1 MTTPAALPRLRIV
14 AIAISAVLAIVGAYV
29 GDLRWLHL
37 IFKPLTTLLIV
48 ALALSFA
55 SAESGY
61 RRAIV
66 IGLLL
71 STLGD
76 VFLMLSPDWF
86 VHGLASFLLAH
97 LAYLVAFTRRA
108 RLAITWWPFLA
119 YAVVAG
125 AVLAILWPSL
135 PAQLQVPVVI
145 YVMVLAGM
153 AAQAAAVWRHRRG
166 RATALAA
173 LGGGVFVLSDAVLA
187 IDRFAAPFAAASAV
201 VLGAY
206 WTAQVLIGLSVM
218 PDERIA
224 RSNA

>member
-1 MTTPAALPRLRIV
+1 MTPAALPRLRIV

-76 VFLMLSPDWF
+76 VFLMLSPNWF

-108 RLAITWWPFLA
+108 RLGITWWPFVA

-153 AAQAAAVWRHRRG
+153 AAQAAAVWKHRREH
-166 RATALAA
+166 ATALAA

-187 IDRFAAPFAAASAV
+187 IDRFAAPFAAAGFV
-201 VLGAY
+201 VLACY
-206 WTAQVLIGLSVM
+206 WLAQILIALSV
-218 PDERIA
+218 ERDQA
-224 RSNA
+224 

>member
-1 MTTPAALPRLRIV
+1 MTPAAPPRLRIV
-14 AIAISAVLAIVGAYV
+14 AIAISAVLAIAGAYV
-29 GDLRWLHL
+29 GDPRWLHL

-55 SAESGY
+55 GSEAGY

-66 IGLLL
+66 VGLLL

-76 VFLMLSPDWF
+76 VFLMLSPDLF
-86 VHGLASFLLAH
+86 VCGLASFLFAH
-97 LAYLVAFTRRA
+97 LAYVVAFTRRA
-108 RLAITWWPFLA
+108 RLGVVWWPFVA

-135 PAQLQVPVVI
+135 PAQLRIPVVI
-145 YVMVLAGM
+145 YVVVLAGM

-187 IDRFAAPFAAASAV
+187 IDRFAVPFAAAGFV
-201 VLGAY
+201 VLACY
-206 WTAQVLIGLSVM
+206 WLAQTLIALSVGR
-218 PDERIA
+218 DEA
-224 RSNA
+224 

>member
-1 MTTPAALPRLRIV
+1 MTPAAPPRLRIV
-14 AIAISAVLAIVGAYV
+14 AIAISAVLAIVGACV
-29 GDLRWLHL
+29 GDLHWLHL

-48 ALALSFA
+48 ALALSLA
-55 SAESGY
+55 GSETGY

-97 LAYLVAFTRRA
+97 LAYLVALTRRA
-108 RLAITWWPFLA
+108 RLGVVLWPFAA

-135 PAQLQVPVVI
+135 PAPLRVPVVI
-145 YVMVLAGM
+145 YVAVLAGM

-173 LGGGVFVLSDAVLA
+173 WGGGVFVLSDAVLA

-201 VLGAY
+201 VLSAY
-206 WTAQVLIGLSVM
+206 WIAQVLIGLSVM
-218 PDERIA
+218 SGERVA
-224 RSNA
+224 RSDI